1 MNSIS
6 RQQQLVLWLR
16 QHGPASARTIATAL
30 GISQPT
36 VSRLIQRT
44 PEIIATGQARA
55 TRYALAHTL
64 GREGS
69 RWPLY
74 RLNAD
79 ARAERLGE
87 LQALHGGSFHFQP
100 EQPLPTFTHGD
111 FHNGLYPGLPWFLDD
126 LRPQGFLGRA
136 FAKRI
141 ANQIGATADLNLW
154 RSDDIV
160 RALLHFGEDLPGDL
174 ILGDTALQAAM
185 QALLQPAH
193 VIAAADAP
201 AAFAE
206 LAENALRGET
216 IGSSAGGEQPKF
228 TAIVRERDGQLYPSI
243 VKFSEHHNS
252 AAGRRWADLLA
263 CEQLA
268 AQLLQQHA
276 IPASHNRLLQ
286 YQGRTFLQAQRFD
299 RNTNGGRHG
308 FISLAAVDAAFY
320 GHGRIDWWRFADEL
334 HRDGW
339 LAADDARKLRIIG
352 WFGALIGNS
361 DMHLGNAGLVLDG
374 QRPLALAPVYDMLP
388 MKWRPSAH
396 GEVVARELQIA
407 LPNPQQREDWHTAA
421 QMALTFW
428 QQAQQLATLSQ
439 DFRPI
444 AAHCEA
450 LLHQAINR
458 FG

>member
-1 MNSIS
+1 MNIDT
-6 RQQQLVLWLR
+6 RQQALVSWLR
-16 QHGPASARTIATAL
+16 QHGPASARAIATAL
-30 GISQPT
+30 GVSQPT

-44 PEIIATGQARA
+44 PEVITIGQARA

-69 RWPLY
+69 CWPLY
-74 RLNAD
+74 RLDAD
-79 ARAERLGE
+79 ARPECLGA
-87 LQALHGGSFHFQP
+87 LQSLHGGGFLFQP
-100 EQPLPTFTHGD
+100 DQALPAFTHGD

-136 FAKRI
+136 FARRV
-141 ANQIGATADLNLW
+141 ARQIGAAPDLTLW

-160 RALLHFGEDLPGDL
+160 RALLQSGEDLPGDL
-174 ILGDTALQAAM
+174 ILGDEALQTAM
-185 QALLQPAH
+185 HAVLQPAH
-193 VIAAADAP
+193 IINVADAP
-201 AAFAE
+201 LAFAE
-206 LAENALRGET
+206 QAENALRGEA

-228 TAIVRERDGQLYPSI
+228 TATVREDDGQLYPSI
-243 VKFSEHHNS
+243 IKFSEHHDS

-268 AQLLQQHA
+268 AQLLRQHG

-286 YQGRTFLQAQRFD
+286 YQGRTFLQVRRFD
-299 RNTNGGRHG
+299 RSTNGGRRG

-339 LAADDARKLRIIG
+339 ISASDAQRLRIIG

-361 DMHLGNAGLVLDG
+361 DMHLGNAGLMLG
-374 QRPLALAPVYDMLP
+374 NERPLPLAPVYDMLP
-388 MKWRPSAH
+388 MLWRPSTH
-396 GEVVARELQIA
+396 GEVVARDFQIA
-407 LPNPQQREDWHTAA
+407 LPSPQHLEDWRRAA
-421 QMALTFW
+421 QMALAFW
-428 QQAQQLATLSQ
+428 QQAQALAALSQ
-439 DFRPI
+439 NFRDI
-444 AAHCEA
+444 AADCEA
-450 LLHQAINR
+450 RLHQAINH